1 MHRSGGASHDDTWSL
16 PGDTE
21 EEVGDRDLFAPSEP
35 VDLPP
40 DQPYMEI
47 GAGADT
53 KPSAAALPDTT
64 AASANA
70 APVAA
75 PAPQAPTEEPPAHGP
90 RHFLPATVTEDD
102 IPAGAAGYRTGFAI
116 AVMLMLLAVTF
127 TSSPPPRRS
136 GRIRRADDGMAPD
149 DRSGALLAARPD
161 RGPLRRGLIRV
172 ARNALRSAG
181 GSDCPLFRA
190 QNFSSSRPR

>member
-75 PAPQAPTEEPPAHGP
+75 PAPQARPKSRPPTARATSCPRPSPRTTFPQVPPATGP
-90 RHFLPATVTEDD
+90 
-102 IPAGAAGYRTGFAI
+102 
-116 AVMLMLLAVTF
+116 
-127 TSSPPPRRS
+127 
-136 GRIRRADDGMAPD
+136 
-149 DRSGALLAARPD
+149 
-161 RGPLRRGLIRV
+161 
-172 ARNALRSAG
+172 ALRLRS
-181 GSDCPLFRA
+181 C
-190 QNFSSSRPR
+190 